1 MHPLKATGPKK
12 KQHWDRKTS
21 HILSIASVSIV
32 CKVYLFYSHHLRVDA
47 FRSEHNGLSRCSS
60 NWQRQLNH
68 FHPSLKLPDPAGF
81 DINTR
86 PWLTEALALGWIP
99 GVSKVHSALLLPVD
113 LLFSVAT
120 RWSISP
126 LSLLTGQPEKLSP
139 SNIFALWFPKKL
151 IKKKKTQAFVLHL
164 FRLMRTPVQA
174 GCSRQLGNKGEGRHV
189 TSLNMDLLF
198 SFCLGL
204 IWPQQQGVSV

>member
-1 MHPLKATGPKK
+1 MSNIPCIGCDLCSISFLSKSKLRAYSMIWWPLLELQQLT
-12 KQHWDRKTS
+12 KTAQS
-21 HILSIASVSIV
+21 FPPI
-32 CKVYLFYSHHLRVDA
+32 
-47 FRSEHNGLSRCSS
+47 
-60 NWQRQLNH
+60 
-68 FHPSLKLPDPAGF
+68 LKLPDPAGF

-139 SNIFALWFPKKL
+139 SNIFALWFPKEL
-151 IKKKKTQAFVLHL
+151 IKKKQAF
-164 FRLMRTPVQA
+164 FFAP
-174 GCSRQLGNKGEGRHV
+174 
-189 TSLNMDLLF
+189 
-198 SFCLGL
+198 
-204 IWPQQQGVSV
+204 VSVNVRSSPGRLLQATGE